1 MLEINKELDRYI
13 REHTSPEDEVLKAL
27 VRTSHLK
34 AMQPRMVSGHVQG
47 KVLELLSHM
56 VRPKYILEIGTF
68 TGYSSICLAKGLTED
83 GELHTIERNDEVA
96 EIAEAYIVKSGRAS
110 QIRLHVGD
118 ANSIVPTLPQ
128 AFDLVFIDGDKRE
141 YLSYYHL
148 VFGKV
153 RKGGFILADNVLWDG
168 KIVEPVKHNDLYTK
182 ELLEFNRFV
191 QNDNR
196 VENVLLPLRDGM
208 MMIRKL

>member
-1 MLEINKELDRYI
+1 MLEVNKELDKYI
-13 REHTSPEDEVLKAL
+13 REHTSPEDDLLAEL

-47 KVLELLSHM
+47 KVLEMISHM
-56 VRPKYILEIGTF
+56 ISPTYILEIGTF
-68 TGYSSICLAKGLTED
+68 TGYSSLCLAKGLAKN

-96 EIAEAYIVKSGRAS
+96 EIAATYISKSKKAS
-110 QIRLHVGD
+110 QIQLHVGD
-118 ANSIVPTLPQ
+118 AVSVIPTLPQ
-128 AFDLVFIDGDKRE
+128 TFDLAFIDGDKRE
-141 YLSYYHL
+141 YLSYYHA

-153 RKGGFILADNVLWDG
+153 RSGGFILADNVLWDG

-182 ELLEFNRFV
+182 ELLDFNQFV
-191 QNDNR
+191 QNDSR